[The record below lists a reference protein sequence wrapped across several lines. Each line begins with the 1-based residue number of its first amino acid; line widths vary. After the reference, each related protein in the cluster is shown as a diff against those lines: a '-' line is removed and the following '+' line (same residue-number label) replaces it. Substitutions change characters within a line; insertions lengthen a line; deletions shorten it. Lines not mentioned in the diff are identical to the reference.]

1 MSSGPVDLGPEKGE
15 TAFVSSLGYL
25 AAVNVVVWFGLF
37 FYLWRL
43 DRRIEQLDRRR

>member
-1 MSSGPVDLGPEKGE
+1 MDLRAVDLDPQTGE
-15 TAFVSSLGYL
+15 TASVSSLGYL

-37 FYLWRL
+37 FFLWRL

>member
-1 MSSGPVDLGPEKGE
+1 MDLRAVDLDPEKGE
-15 TAFVSSLGYL
+15 TPGVSSLGYL

-37 FYLWRL
+37 FFLWRL